1 MHLPRVAVVRA
12 WLNMLLS
19 GGVLYQFYGTINSR
33 ALPRDESAIKFCNS
47 ARLRGDLI

>member
-1 MHLPRVAVVRA
+1 
-12 WLNMLLS
+12 MLLNA
-19 GGVLYQFYGTINSR
+19 VLYQFYGTKQSC